1 MSWLIQ
7 TVAQQGPNQ
16 AKKGVSLP
24 FRSIPAR
31 PFAASRLPISSL
43 LATPQAFDQLS
54 GEVHASTATAA
65 FSDALLPQGAIL
77 GHLSSPPPPPALGTA
92 STTTGAYAADL
103 PSGKGPHRAP
113 VEVRMYQPHMFDFWG
128 EGFGDFGHVSSD
140 GNAASLSRSTGGF
153 VLGGDVSAR
162 GFMGGDWRFGLTG
175 GYTNDR
181 ITVSQRLSS
190 ATFESVFG
198 GAYAGASFGAVQL
211 RAGALYGT
219 NSTSTNRQVIFSGF
233 SDALSSSNGG
243 STAQAFG
250 EAGYRVELAGARFGW
265 LGLSRASV
273 EPFAGASAFLIHQN
287 GFTEGGGASALTGFA
302 RDFNIQTTTLGVR
315 SELAFASLPVSV
327 TTMLGW
333 RHAYGDV
340 VPSVLLGFQGGAQSF
355 SASGVP
361 IDRDAFVAEAGVNYA
376 VSSMF
381 TVGLSYAGQFGQR
394 AADNAFKGHLDL
406 SF

>member
-1 MSWLIQ
+1 
-7 TVAQQGPNQ
+7 
-16 AKKGVSLP
+16 
-24 FRSIPAR
+24 
-31 PFAASRLPISSL
+31 
-43 LATPQAFDQLS
+43 
-54 GEVHASTATAA
+54 
-65 FSDALLPQGAIL
+65 
-77 GHLSSPPPPPALGTA
+77 
-92 STTTGAYAADL
+92 
-103 PSGKGPHRAP
+103 
-113 VEVRMYQPHMFDFWG
+113 MYQPHMFDFWG